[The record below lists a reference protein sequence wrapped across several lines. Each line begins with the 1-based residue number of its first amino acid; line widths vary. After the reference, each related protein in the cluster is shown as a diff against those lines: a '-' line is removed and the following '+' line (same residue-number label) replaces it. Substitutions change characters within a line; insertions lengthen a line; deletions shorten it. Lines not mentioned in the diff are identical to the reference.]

1 MPGAFVSSSTR
12 RDGGGREI
20 RTPEGSPPSGF
31 QDRRNRPLCHP
42 SGAQY
47 SIQARPLLI
56 VAAAAVLLVPLV
68 PEVGTNRR
76 APRGVADREP
86 YGERARGGQVGRAG
100 ALDPERVRAG
110 AARTDGRFQRDP
122 LDHVAGSITN

>member
-56 VAAAAVLLVPLV
+56 VAAAAVLPVPLV

-86 YGERARGGQVGRAG
+86 YGERKPRPADAPPPDFRGSSPCRTLSSSGVT
-100 ALDPERVRAG
+100 LD
-110 AARTDGRFQRDP
+110 
-122 LDHVAGSITN
+122 